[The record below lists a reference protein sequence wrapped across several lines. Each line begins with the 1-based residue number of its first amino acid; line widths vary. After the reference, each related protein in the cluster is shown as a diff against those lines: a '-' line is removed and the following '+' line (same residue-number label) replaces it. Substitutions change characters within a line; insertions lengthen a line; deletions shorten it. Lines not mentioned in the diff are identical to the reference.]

1 MPREILDDV
10 LPFAERVIG
19 RRIQHTSPMLNGVVV
34 MAIDVFH
41 PHHYGLGVFANRPA
55 LFSYNYRA
63 VADVQLCAMIG
74 YSQT

>member
-55 LFSYNYRA
+55 LFSCNYRA
-63 VADVQLCAMIG
+63 VADVQLCAVIRDL
-74 YSQT
+74 QT